1 MGPEGQVTKV
11 TAVSDDGN
19 RVFIEYRNG
28 LTSWF
33 DQPEPRFKCGD
44 VLLISTGENGSTPYL
59 MPSNVWPDNL
69 WVGVVKIKLEDI
81 TVVEANGR
89 FRTVPTNDLVGY
101 KCDNTVQA
109 CDLEGVVRV
118 LSEKPIKYI
127 DLNDEID
134 DEAVERFLWTAP
146 EGEKLDFDNF
156 GGLKPVVDRA
166 RELIELTLLR
176 GNELSAI
183 GVQPIKGVLFTG
195 DPGTGKTMLARIIA
209 SQSRA
214 VFFEISGPEIFSK
227 WYGQSEELL
236 RRIFERAGQE
246 EKAIIFFD
254 EIDSVAGQ
262 RDDHSHE
269 ASKRVVAQLLT
280 LMDGFTTDK
289 NVVVIAATNRPQDL
303 EVWPES
309 HWPGFALRQADVFQS
324 YTAW

>member
-195 DPGTGKTMLARIIA
+195 DPGTGKTMLELI
-209 SQSRA
+209 
-214 VFFEISGPEIFSK
+214 ELT
-227 WYGQSEELL
+227 LL
-236 RRIFERAGQE
+236 RGNELSAIGVHQLRVFYSQE
-246 EKAIIFFD
+246 IPEPA
-254 EIDSVAGQ
+254 
-262 RDDHSHE
+262 R
-269 ASKRVVAQLLT
+269 RC
-280 LMDGFTTDK
+280 
-289 NVVVIAATNRPQDL
+289 
-303 EVWPES
+303 WPES
-309 HWPGFALRQADVFQS
+309 SHHSLGQFSSRSQDLRYSANGTDKVKSCSAGFSREQDRKRKPS
-324 YTAW
+324 YSSTKSTVLPASGMTTHMKPQNE